1 LKAIPTVRD
10 VSIGDYLPVQLDG
23 AKRNGIFFGQKE
35 KKILNWEK
43 AGNSEYRRKLPLYI
57 WTETYSRPK
66 L

>member
-23 AKRNGIFFGQKE
+23 AKEMGIFFGPKE

-43 AGNSEYRRKLPLYI
+43 AGNSGISTKATSLHLD
-57 WTETYSRPK
+57 
-66 L
+66 